1 MTPDPVQRRLR
12 GALYAEAMLLAD
24 EARGYFD
31 DELRREEAM
40 LDPLARVQV
49 SCESLKVTT
58 RLLHVV
64 AWLLTWRAVDDGEI
78 GLVEARLPSR
88 RLGASPDSDPD
99 AFALMP
105 PRARALA
112 SASID
117 LHRRAALLDQAV
129 DAVGPG
135 PARAIQDRLA
145 RAF

>member
-1 MTPDPVQRRLR
+1 MIADPVQRRLR
-12 GALYAEAMLLAD
+12 DALYAEAMSLAD

-31 DELRREEAM
+31 DPLRRESAA

-64 AWLLTWRAVDDGEI
+64 AWLLTRRAVDQGE
-78 GLVEARLPSR
+78 LQPAEALASSR
-88 RLGASPDSDPD
+88 RLGSAPATDAE

-105 PRARALA
+105 RHARDLA
-112 SASID
+112 TASID
-117 LHRRAALLDQAV
+117 LHRRVARLDHATGE
-129 DAVGPG
+129 VGDG
-135 PARAIQDRLA
+135 PARSIQERLA